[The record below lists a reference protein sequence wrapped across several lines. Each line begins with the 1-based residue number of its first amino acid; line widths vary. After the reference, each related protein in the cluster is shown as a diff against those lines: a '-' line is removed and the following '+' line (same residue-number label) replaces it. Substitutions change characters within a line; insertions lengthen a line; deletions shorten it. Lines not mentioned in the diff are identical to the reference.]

1 MGLSLVLA
9 LAVAGCGGDDALPK
23 DEYIAQANAIC
34 ENTFADLEAS
44 FAESAADLPANYT
57 PEELAEVLLGGFLDQ
72 YIAAIEEQL
81 VALRDLAAPAG
92 DEILLASFYDEV
104 EAVLG
109 AIEQLS
115 TAAAAGDLSAIE
127 QLTARQDPGHGGLPA
142 VSAAFDDVDKRAVDY
157 GLTECGGS

>member
-9 LAVAGCGGDDALPK
+9 LVVAGCGGDDALPK

-44 FAESAADLPANYT
+44 FAESAADLPADFT
-57 PEELAEVLLGGFLDQ
+57 PEELADVLLGGFLDQ

-81 VALRDLAAPAG
+81 VELRALAAPEG

-109 AIEQLS
+109 AINQLAE
-115 TAAAAGDLSAIE
+115 AAAAGDPAAIE

-142 VSAAFDDVDKRAVDY
+142 VSAAFDDVDARAIEY
-157 GLTECGGS
+157 GLTVCGES